1 MPKKAD
7 TTSAAQR
14 HPETP
19 PSPASVRAST
29 PAGWLPPRPTRRPT
43 GRLWR
48 QGRRTPGRC
57 PLSDRV
63 ARQPRS
69 TRRHLQLPASLPF
82 AWHSNP
88 RQAPLLP
95 DPAQSG
101 AQRNGHGL
109 GPRPT
114 GPRYGSGGHSHLVRR
129 HAYLSCSMSS
139 AEKKTPHHILWLW
152 SHSRCAF
159 VVQKCEG
166 RARFITNP
174 SVLCHFLR
182 LLSTKA
188 PSLPRH
194 YPASSVLR
202 ASPPPQT
209 VRPVS
214 RELPVDRALRDHR
227 WGFPCCVWSP
237 VSACRRQYPA
247 GPMGLFAR
255 PFPLTFG
262 FPRINGGSA
271 PALFF
276 SRPAQR
282 SLSLQ
287 PAYSPSR
294 LQRPSTP
301 EASVTSLPPPLLR
314 LLPGGAN
321 QFPGGTFPRC
331 GPAPFHGAR

>member
-57 PLSDRV
+57 ALSDRV

-69 TRRHLQLPASLPF
+69 TRRHLQLPVSLPF

-95 DPAQSG
+95 SPAQSG

-129 HAYLSCSMSS
+129 HAYLSCSMHSS
-139 AEKKTPHHILWLW
+139 KQKTPHHILWHW

-166 RARFITNP
+166 RLEHIHVSISGEAASVVQVQRRGELFKGYARGGLATFVQHKVHIGH
-174 SVLCHFLR
+174 VGQVFLSDR
-182 LLSTKA
+182 Q
-188 PSLPRH
+188 
-194 YPASSVLR
+194 SSQDCVPQQELR
-202 ASPPPQT
+202 
-209 VRPVS
+209 
-214 RELPVDRALRDHR
+214 E
-227 WGFPCCVWSP
+227 VW
-237 VSACRRQYPA
+237 
-247 GPMGLFAR
+247 
-255 PFPLTFG
+255 
-262 FPRINGGSA
+262 
-271 PALFF
+271 
-276 SRPAQR
+276 
-282 SLSLQ
+282 
-287 PAYSPSR
+287 PSR
-294 LQRPSTP
+294 LTWKPSAGK
-301 EASVTSLPPPLLR
+301 EASSC
-314 LLPGGAN
+314 A
-321 QFPGGTFPRC
+321 
-331 GPAPFHGAR
+331 

>member
-139 AEKKTPHHILWLW
+139 AEKKTPHHILWHW

-166 RARFITNP
+166 RARALGNE
-174 SVLCHFLR
+174 SVAARQLR
-182 LLSTKA
+182 IG
-188 PSLPRH
+188 R
-194 YPASSVLR
+194 
-202 ASPPPQT
+202 
-209 VRPVS
+209 
-214 RELPVDRALRDHR
+214 DALRYKTKKYGLVPDDEHM
-227 WGFPCCVWSP
+227 
-237 VSACRRQYPA
+237 AA
-247 GPMGLFAR
+247 GGR
-255 PFPLTFG
+255 K
-262 FPRINGGSA
+262 
-271 PALFF
+271 
-276 SRPAQR
+276 
-282 SLSLQ
+282 
-287 PAYSPSR
+287 
-294 LQRPSTP
+294 
-301 EASVTSLPPPLLR
+301 
-314 LLPGGAN
+314 
-321 QFPGGTFPRC
+321 RC
-331 GPAPFHGAR
+331 GRPPNWLKEANSQERDMVTNTGPR

>member
-29 PAGWLPPRPTRRPT
+29 LAGWLPPRPTRRPT

-57 PLSDRV
+57 ALSDRV

-166 RARFITNP
+166 RARERHSRRRQSRPTTTTTN
-174 SVLCHFLR
+174 
-182 LLSTKA
+182 TI
-188 PSLPRH
+188 
-194 YPASSVLR
+194 ASSCL
-202 ASPPPQT
+202 SDN
-209 VRPVS
+209 
-214 RELPVDRALRDHR
+214 ED
-227 WGFPCCVWSP
+227 FPY
-237 VSACRRQYPA
+237 RRHQP
-247 GPMGLFAR
+247 GKLKR
-255 PFPLTFG
+255 
-262 FPRINGGSA
+262 
-271 PALFF
+271 
-276 SRPAQR
+276 
-282 SLSLQ
+282 LS
-287 PAYSPSR
+287 SD
-294 LQRPSTP
+294 
-301 EASVTSLPPPLLR
+301 
-314 LLPGGAN
+314 
-321 QFPGGTFPRC
+321 
-331 GPAPFHGAR
+331 

>member
-57 PLSDRV
+57 ALSDRV

-69 TRRHLQLPASLPF
+69 TRRHLQLPVSLPF

-95 DPAQSG
+95 GPAQSG

-129 HAYLSCSMSS
+129 HAYLSCSMHSS
-139 AEKKTPHHILWLW
+139 KKKTPHHILWHW

-166 RARFITNP
+166 RASGIEGDRGKSHGYRRRYRQCRGFAHAA
-174 SVLCHFLR
+174 VAGGEGGR
-182 LLSTKA
+182 LGRGNGA
-188 PSLPRH
+188 GRD
-194 YPASSVLR
+194 
-202 ASPPPQT
+202 
-209 VRPVS
+209 
-214 RELPVDRALRDHR
+214 RE
-227 WGFPCCVWSP
+227 
-237 VSACRRQYPA
+237 
-247 GPMGLFAR
+247 
-255 PFPLTFG
+255 
-262 FPRINGGSA
+262 GG
-271 PALFF
+271 
-276 SRPAQR
+276 
-282 SLSLQ
+282 
-287 PAYSPSR
+287 
-294 LQRPSTP
+294 
-301 EASVTSLPPPLLR
+301 
-314 LLPGGAN
+314 GGAARCN
-321 QFPGGTFPRC
+321 GDGG
-331 GPAPFHGAR
+331 GYGG